1 MYPFISFL
9 VEIKFAA
16 VKKKGGFLKKDFTNM
31 IMEFHHRGRLNK
43 EVNATFLTLISK
55 VSNPV
60 EFQDYRP

>member
-1 MYPFISFL
+1 
-9 VEIKFAA
+9 
-16 VKKKGGFLKKDFTNM
+16 M